1 MESGGRTSAFQPDLL
16 DALPCGTKIRKKTV
30 ASAVGFFFFEALA
43 GIVAASE
50 LPADGRG
57 VLLAVPPV
65 LSAVP

>member
-16 DALPCGTKIRKKTV
+16 DALPCGTKIRKKN
-30 ASAVGFFFFEALA
+30 SRVGCWLLFFEALA